1 MTTQDVYHVQKM
13 LGHAKPSITLDVYGE
28 LWDESQ
34 EQLAERMDAALRS
47 ELGAHSAD
55 VVSIAGAI

>member
-1 MTTQDVYHVQKM
+1 MYHVQKM

-55 VVSIAGAI
+55 VVSITGAV